1 MGSGF
6 WGVCGGGYVM
16 GGFYCF
22 LFLFFCLVSL
32 LSPRNVD

>member
-6 WGVCGGGYVM
+6 WGGG
-16 GGFYCF
+16 CF
-22 LFLFFCLVSL
+22 VLFLFFCLVSL